1 MESSSYFKVRI
12 NTIVAEKPTTFDLFL
27 KINDQNILF
36 LRAGDKLDG
45 EKIKKLTNK
54 DSGQHFWVKEEDR
67 KAYKTYVHEQMI
79 SGDLDTLQKS
89 RVLRESSMTLV
100 E

>member
-54 DSGQHFWVKEEDR
+54 DSGQHFGLKKKIE
-67 KAYKTYVHEQMI
+67 KHTKLMFTN
-79 SGDLDTLQKS
+79 K
-89 RVLRESSMTLV
+89 
-100 E
+100 